1 MGIDKQNKIADRRK
15 ADFSVKRLWAFGL
28 PLQIGI
34 TYLRCIGTPRI
45 CVLNSNFLALIVLRS
60 QRYNIPFYS
69 TTKWHKKIAAEKEKL
84 RPSKRV
90 NWMGYWELW
99 KWSKHWLFA
108 FFKVFPA
115 LPPIDAVLRQLWFI
129 YSDTYLY
136 AAHAPSATD
145 YVPGSGFLCHA

>member
-45 CVLNSNFLALIVLRS
+45 CILNSNFLALIVLRS

-69 TTKWHKKIAAEKEKL
+69 TQYTLLLLVYPITLGKTGIKIYI
-84 RPSKRV
+84 P
-90 NWMGYWELW
+90 
-99 KWSKHWLFA
+99 F
-108 FFKVFPA
+108 
-115 LPPIDAVLRQLWFI
+115 
-129 YSDTYLY
+129 YST
-136 AAHAPSATD
+136 T
-145 YVPGSGFLCHA
+145 PGIIKQNVAQKDSG